1 MSVSPRELLLRR
13 TSVPNPE
20 EHHWDEIRSSE
31 LLSSYADLDNLVNS
45 LVFRTSKSYFLAIA
59 GETKLPVRQ
68 RQCLFL
74 SHQKSLTAR
83 LQNDGL

>member
-45 LVFRTSKSYFLAIA
+45 LVFRDVEVIFLGNCRGDEATSTSATVPFPKPSKITYRPP
-59 GETKLPVRQ
+59 TK
-68 RQCLFL
+68 
-74 SHQKSLTAR
+74 
-83 LQNDGL
+83 